1 MSAST
6 TAKMTEGQRA
16 HLARLKQ
23 IAEQAWQV
31 SGWRVLYQI
40 GIEERWFEGSF
51 PTPFE
56 SVFRSDWRAFVG
68 AYCLKMSR
76 L

>member
-1 MSAST
+1 MNEPSEKVSEA
-6 TAKMTEGQRA
+6 QRK
-16 HLARLKQ
+16 HLHRLKA
-23 IAEQAWQV
+23 IAKEAWNV
-31 SGWRVLYQI
+31 SGWKVLYQI
-40 GIEERWFEGSF
+40 GVEERWFEGEY